1 MEFLEV
7 HLETDPYVKY
17 EVEKDF
23 AGAIATEQILIPNG
37 GHINSESGYDTF
49 EDIVSYL

>member
-1 MEFLEV
+1 MKTALQLYSV
-7 HLETDPYVKY
+7 RD

-23 AGAIATEQILIPNG
+23 ADKIATQQVFIPNA

-49 EDIVSYL
+49 EDIVGYL

>member
-1 MEFLEV
+1 M
-7 HLETDPYVKY
+7 KY

-23 AGAIATEQILIPNG
+23 ADTVATEQILMPKA

>member
-1 MEFLEV
+1 MFE
-7 HLETDPYVKY
+7 KY
-17 EVEKDF
+17 EVEYEILEKKF
-23 AGAIATEQILIPNG
+23 ADKIATEQILIPNA